1 MKRSIGSN
9 NYDMKLGISCR
20 ILRRM
25 LVGPSIRGGRC
36 FSGYLND
43 GRQRTGTRLIDYV
56 NSDELDINMGKQ
68 VMQKSVFNAFD
79 EHVVP
84 EEILE
89 KGGKMPKDVLESIAI
104 LGLEI
109 IRVKKGQSEDDSE
122 VWKVAHRLYPGLHH
136 KERKHISNDMK
147 FFGYQSKKGHGGS
160 FLERLL
166 RRHGYDR
173 RSLMNWVKCI
183 EAPSISEAI
192 EKMKYEEREWPAFL
206 LRFVFRRNCTTRKEC
221 YDLLRLF
228 QSEFKRLD
236 KHSQMYLFIKTLR
249 VTQQEVIEFV
259 PRLCEMFV
267 DMAHTDLDNSFTY
280 NQLLWLVSRFG
291 TGLSVREA
299 QILCEAQKLL
309 AQKMAA
315 KGLLLDT
322 KGYIAL
328 AFTLRK
334 VAPEKSRAFV
344 NIVKA
349 HEYEYSQQELWALD
363 DTKAGQHRFGVFPY
377 RQGVEAMQIL
387 LAKDSLEALSV
398 FDSAPE
404 RKRTPGL
411 WSILL
416 SRLIELGQLTSQL
429 SDFLWKRIKTEK
441 VRLMPNLVRK
451 LMDGHDKNEKITRIF
466 EEAVQMGCHVNQRL
480 LLKCL
485 EVTGYV
491 DLNKSRILVQNM
503 PWKDRYAYNVLLRSE
518 SFRHKSNVWK
528 TYTDMRRHGIE
539 PDQRTLTS
547 LLTAATDPRVEW
559 DGMFAAQRAVVE
571 FKKWVRGAH
580 VDSTDIHD
588 MFKIY
593 PDSKLFHSYIRVL
606 GKAKYHQDLL
616 EVLPWMN
623 RIGLQPDKDCL
634 CGLVVYSPNGKY
646 LYQHGQV
653 VGGNQWPSQQDIE
666 SYKYYEKI

>member
-1 MKRSIGSN
+1 M
-9 NYDMKLGISCR
+9 
-20 ILRRM
+20 
-25 LVGPSIRGGRC
+25 
-36 FSGYLND
+36 
-43 GRQRTGTRLIDYV
+43 IDYV
-56 NSDELDINMGKQ
+56 NSEELDISMGKQ
-68 VMQKSVFNAFD
+68 VMQKTVFNAFD
-79 EHVVP
+79 ERVLP

-89 KGGKMPKDVLESIAI
+89 EDGKMPRDALEPLAI

-109 IRVKKGQSEDDSE
+109 VRVRKGESEDDSE
-122 VWKVAHRLYPGLHH
+122 VWKVARRLFPSLRP
-136 KERKHISNDMK
+136 KEMKHISNDMK
-147 FFGYQSKKGHGGS
+147 LFGYQTKKGHGAS

-183 EAPSISEAI
+183 QAPTISEAI
-192 EKMKYEEREWPAFL
+192 EKMKYEEKEWPAFL
-206 LRFVFRRNCTTRKEC
+206 LRFIFRRNCRNRKEC

-249 VTQQEVIEFV
+249 ATQQEVIEFV

-267 DMAHTDLDNSFTY
+267 DMAHKDLYNSFTY

-291 TGLSVREA
+291 TGWTMREA
-299 QILCEAQKLL
+299 RILCEAQKIL
-309 AQKMAA
+309 AQNMAV
-315 KGLLLDT
+315 KGLPLDT

-349 HEYEYSQQELWALD
+349 HEYDYSQQELWALD
-363 DTKAGQHRFGVFPY
+363 DTNVGQHRFGVFPY
-377 RQGVEAMQIL
+377 REGVAAMQIL
-387 LAKDSLEALSV
+387 LAKDSLEALSL

-404 RKRTPGL
+404 KKRTPGL
-411 WSILL
+411 WNVLL
-416 SRLIELGQLTSQL
+416 SRLIELGQLTSEL
-429 SDFLWKRIKTEK
+429 SDFLWRKMKKEK
-441 VRLMPNLVRK
+441 VRMVPNLVRK
-451 LMDGHDKNEKITRIF
+451 IMDGYDTNKKVTQLFN
-466 EEAVQMGCHVNQRL
+466 EAVGMGCHVNQAL

-485 EVTGYV
+485 EMTGYV

-503 PWKDRYAYNVLLRSE
+503 PWKNRESYNVLLQSE
-518 SFRHKSNVWK
+518 SYRHKSNVWK
-528 TYTDMRRHGIE
+528 TYTDMRQHGIE
-539 PDQRTLTS
+539 PNQRTLQS
-547 LLTAATDPRVEW
+547 LLRAATDARVEW
-559 DGMFAAQRAVVE
+559 DGMFATQRAVVE

-580 VDSTDIHD
+580 VDSTDVHD

-593 PDSKLFHSYIRVL
+593 PDPKLFHSYIRML

-616 EVLPWMN
+616 EILPWMD

-634 CGLVVYSPNGKY
+634 CGLVLYSPNGKY

-653 VGGNQWPSQQDIE
+653 VGVNQWPSQQDIE
-666 SYKYYEKI
+666 SYKYYEKIV